1 MATHPPTP
9 RPVSAQ
15 RYFVRRVA
23 VGVAIGVLLILLGS
37 LVGRVLGGGDGSPDR
52 IGPGAPTDPAAARP
66 VTDPTD
72 QRSTDQSST
81 GGVDEGAVTA
91 GGGVDE
97 GALAA
102 GVEAAG
108 AVADE
113 VAAVDDGAAAAPTD
127 RRVPTVDDPARVLIM
142 GDSGGGTFG
151 PYLERLLGQT
161 GVVASQLEY
170 KVSSG
175 LARPD
180 FYDWH
185 AALAEKVPA
194 FDPDIVVIT
203 FGGNDG
209 QFLADSSGR
218 SVVGQARPDSDNAE
232 WTAEYRARV
241 RRVVEYLLDRP
252 GLTLV
257 WVGIPNHA
265 DPDVR
270 FRMQVQD
277 QAVKAEL
284 AEWPQVRFV
293 DAWTRFEGRNGGF
306 AQFVIDPRDGV
317 GKSVRASDGFH
328 LNQTGAEILAID
340 IAGVVFDELR
350 ERGADL

>member
-1 MATHPPTP
+1 M
-9 RPVSAQ
+9 
-15 RYFVRRVA
+15 
-23 VGVAIGVLLILLGS
+23 IGIVLIIVGS
-37 LVGRVLGGGDGSPDR
+37 LFGRVFGGDGSP
-52 IGPGAPTDPAAARP
+52 GPVDPAPGPAAGSADAGPTDGEVGIGGAGDPGEGGDRPPGDAVADDAGAGDGGAA
-66 VTDPTD
+66 T
-72 QRSTDQSST
+72 S
-81 GGVDEGAVTA
+81 GGVNGGAA
-91 GGGVDE
+91 LGGDE

-102 GVEAAG
+102 GLDATG
-108 AVADE
+108 AIADDLSSE
-113 VAAVDDGAAAAPTD
+113 PDSAIADTSSLT
-127 RRVPTVDDPARVLIM
+127 VPTADTPARVLIM

-151 PYLERLLGQT
+151 PYLEQLLGQT
-161 GVVASQLEY
+161 RIVTSQLEY

-194 FDPDIVVIT
+194 FAPDIVVIT

-209 QFLADSSGR
+209 QFLADPSGR
-218 SVVGQARPDSDNAE
+218 SVVGQASSGSENDQDGV
-232 WTAEYRARV
+232 TV
-241 RRVVEYLLDRP
+241 
-252 GLTLV
+252 V

-284 AEWPQVRFV
+284 ADWPEVRFV
-293 DAWTRFEGRNGGF
+293 DAWSRFEGRNGGF
-306 AQFVIDPRDGV
+306 AQFLIDPRDGV

-340 IAGVVFDELR
+340 IAGVVFDVLR
-350 ERGADL
+350 ERGADI

>member
-1 MATHPPTP
+1 MHPPP
-9 RPVSAQ
+9 RRPVSAQ
-15 RYFVRRVA
+15 RYLVRRVA
-23 VGVAIGVLLILLGS
+23 VGVVIGVLLILLWS
-37 LVGRVLGGGDGSPDR
+37 LLGRVLGGDGAQEQ
-52 IGPGAPTDPAAARP
+52 IGPAP
-66 VTDPTD
+66 
-72 QRSTDQSST
+72 
-81 GGVDEGAVTA
+81 GGDASPSGESPIGVA
-91 GGGVDE
+91 GGSGGSGSGGSGGE
-97 GALAA
+97 ELAA
-102 GVEAAG
+102 GVDAAG
-108 AVADE
+108 TVADDLATLADSE
-113 VAAVDDGAAAAPTD
+113 ASDEAPSA
-127 RRVPTVDDPARVLIM
+127 RVPTPDDPARVLIM

-151 PYLERLLGQT
+151 PYLERLLGET
-161 GVVASQLEY
+161 GLVASQLEY

-180 FYDWH
+180 FYDWN

-194 FDPDIVVIT
+194 FEPDIVVIT

-209 QFLADSSGR
+209 QFLADASGS
-218 SVVGQARPDSDNAE
+218 SVVGQARTDSDNAE
-232 WTAEYRARV
+232 WIAEYRSRV
-241 RRVVEYLLDRP
+241 RAVVEYLLDHD

-293 DAWTRFEGRNGGF
+293 DAWSRFEGRNGGF

-340 IAGVVFDELR
+340 IAGVVLDELR